1 MSVTVSFLQCYFYTY
16 GLVLFLLVHQLSI
29 NWMMIIYI
37 RVTLTVTAT
46 LGNAVDFDLHLGM
59 ASYCVVCAV
68 RPHSLCERR
77 WDWNHLDNTIVH
89 AVSVNSF

>member
-37 RVTLTVTAT
+37 RVTLTAT
-46 LGNAVDFDLHLGM
+46 LGKAVDFDLHLGM